1 MISTLRSDNPQ
12 HIGPERSQRSWQW
25 RPRHTM
31 RRSALRAG
39 ILSLLVLLP
48 ALPHLSVAAA
58 QTTAPKAYIGLFKD
72 NAVAVLDTHTQRV
85 LSIIPVPPGPH
96 GLVVT
101 PDGRK
106 VYLSS
111 DGASAVS
118 VIDTATDRIV
128 RSIDVG
134 PTPHGLAIS
143 PDGHQVVVSGWGAN
157 RVSVIDTTTDSIVG
171 SVSVPQPHNSV
182 ISRDGRTAYVGS
194 QQQGATAIVMVDL
207 VQQTQV
213 GTIPLDKTP
222 RALDLSVD
230 GTQLYVTVAGMDAVQ
245 VLDIASKRVMDPIS
259 VGISPHQPL
268 IPPAGPVGLVVSQGT
283 GTLELLDLPRH
294 AVSST
299 VQVGKAPHWIAIS
312 SDGATAYVTNEGS
325 NDVSIVDLARRTV
338 ATTIAVGNAPRKIA
352 VQPGPGATA
361 SAPLPAPTR
370 TETGVG
376 QAAQSAK
383 PPLTPQNLAFSDHG
397 TREVKGQTE
406 LELEADDYYFA
417 PTFLRG
423 EPGQKLKLAI
433 DNESGMLHNL
443 SIPAQGIDQDVPPKG
458 KVEVE
463 ITFPQSGVVPF
474 FCKFH
479 AALGMR
485 GEFLVGD
492 AAQHTLSHGVTL
504 GTR

>member
-1 MISTLRSDNPQ
+1 MIGTLRSYNPQ
-12 HIGPERSQRSWQW
+12 YIGQELRRRSWRW
-25 RPRHTM
+25 PHRHTI
-31 RRSALRAG
+31 RRSALTAG
-39 ILSLLVLLP
+39 MLSLLVLLP
-48 ALPHLSVAAA
+48 ALSHLSLAAA

-72 NAVAVLDTHTQRV
+72 NAVAVLDTRTQRV

-111 DGASAVS
+111 DGASTVS

-128 RSIDVG
+128 QSIDVG

-157 RVSVIDTTTDSIVG
+157 QVSVIDTTTDRIVG
-171 SVSVPQPHNSV
+171 SVSVSQPHNSV

-194 QQQGATAIVMVDL
+194 QQQGATAIVIVDL
-207 VQQTQV
+207 GQQTQV

-222 RALDLSVD
+222 RAIDLSVD
-230 GTQLYVTVAGMDAVQ
+230 GTQLYVTVAGMDALQ
-245 VLDIASKRVMDPIS
+245 VLDIASKRVMAPIS
-259 VGISPHQPL
+259 VGTSPHQPL
-268 IPPAGPVGLVVSQGT
+268 IPPTGPFGLVVSQGT
-283 GTLELLDLPRH
+283 GTLELLDLPHH

-299 VQVGKAPHWIAIS
+299 VQVGKTPHWIAIS

-325 NDVSIVDLARRTV
+325 NDVSIIDLARRTV
-338 ATTIAVGNAPRKIA
+338 AATIAVGNAPRKIA

-370 TETGVG
+370 AETGGG
-376 QAAQSAK
+376 QAAQF
-383 PPLTPQNLAFSDHG
+383 PPQNLAFSDHG
-397 TREVKGQTE
+397 TKEVKGQTE

-423 EPGQKLKLAI
+423 EPGQRLKLEI
-433 DNESGMLHNL
+433 DNESSMLHNL
-443 SIPAQGIDQDVPPKG
+443 SISAQSIDQDVPPKG

-463 ITFPQSGVVPF
+463 ITFPPSGAVPF

-485 GEFLVGD
+485 GAFLVGD
-492 AAQHTLSHGVTL
+492 AAQPPLSSGVTL